1 MDFGTNP
8 LICALAKQF
17 FSMNVEMCTR
27 SILESIV
34 RVNVDSAIAVNTFLI
49 GACDFVRNFPD
60 VIFLNT
66 TV

>member
-34 RVNVDSAIAVNTFLI
+34 RVNVDSAIAVNIFLI